1 MRPPRVAV
9 ATAVQRCA
17 RSDWTVEQCAGANRL
32 AWLSV
37 QDKMNFA
44 RLHGAAFHLVAVEV
58 RHLALRSASSSQYWV
73 DLLMPHRLWAA
84 KATRPLVGATVFS
97 LHGIASHSALTTART
112 QGRAK
117 PRRSGS
123 C

>member
-9 ATAVQRCA
+9 AMAVQHCV
-17 RSDWTVEQCAGANRL
+17 RSDWAAGQCAGANRL

-58 RHLALRSASSSQYWV
+58 RHLVLALKAAFELTVLGGGIDAS
-73 DLLMPHRLWAA
+73 
-84 KATRPLVGATVFS
+84 
-97 LHGIASHSALTTART
+97 
-112 QGRAK
+112 
-117 PRRSGS
+117 
-123 C
+123 